1 MIGTLF
7 NNRYHLDAE
16 LGQGAMGTIYRSHD
30 DLLDRD
36 VAIKLVNGSSLGTAG
51 RARLLGE
58 AKAAAKLNHP
68 NIVSIYDAGEVDQTP
83 FIVMELIEGDSL
95 FDKKPQS
102 IGEIVSVTRQICAA
116 LAHAHSHGIV
126 HRDLKPENVILTHD
140 GIIKLTDFG
149 LARSVATR
157 LSQDGTIVG
166 TVYYIAPETVQGKA
180 IDGRTDLYAL
190 GIMLYEWTTGT
201 LPFVADDPL
210 GVISQHLYAPVVPPH
225 ARNAEIPPVLD
236 DLILRLLSKQP
247 EDRPASAQ
255 DVEQLLAT
263 LDPAQLESSLAITHY
278 QLDRLVRGRLVGRE
292 REMEVI
298 NAAWQRVVAGEGQVL
313 LVSGEPG
320 IGKTRVAHELIA
332 RAAVSG
338 GRTYLGE
345 CYDGGGMPYAPFAQ
359 VLEESL
365 AATPNSKSTLPDYV
379 LTDLVKIAPVL
390 RSIHPKEPDNLLL
403 EPEAEQQHIFESVF
417 AWCAALTAHQ
427 PMLLVIDDAHWADSA
442 TLFLLRFLARRA
454 RRLRLMIALTYREI
468 ELNDTGALQNI
479 LLDLAHERLAD
490 RIKLTRFDR
499 QGTRDMLAAILTP
512 AGKIDPTLLDAIY
525 LETEGNPFYIEEVCK
540 SLLQEDKICFEHG
553 RWVVEGHEKIEI
565 PQSVRVTIQAR
576 LARLP
581 ERAQEALRV
590 AATIGREFDFNVLQR
605 ASDIPEDELVDL
617 LEQAESSQIISEL
630 QRSRVGSIVFSFYH
644 ALIPTTLQEGISG
657 LRRQRLHRRVAAAL
671 EEIHPEDYE
680 TLAFHYEEAGDAE
693 RALANYTHAA
703 ERAMEVYANQE
714 AEHDYRA
721 AVELADAEK
730 ERAKLLAGLG
740 EACFRQG
747 KYPLAEKA
755 WRQAIDLYRSLGDL
769 DNMSHL
775 YARLARSAWYSS
787 DAAACLKIC
796 REGMSRLPEGIENP
810 GVAALLH
817 ETARAC
823 RFNDINDEALD
834 LANKALAMSRKLGLA
849 EVQADTL
856 STIGIIPDQ
865 PLENAQKALEEAAQ
879 LADSAGLLATA
890 SRAHLNLGGHL
901 TRSGDFLPARRHLQM
916 AVDQAQRIGNQPWEF
931 SYLLGLANTD
941 YFLGDFDVVRE
952 EITRLRQLEQVTPI
966 TGHSADEIKLFE
978 ALLTAV
984 NGDFKNAVQQLLKS
998 NEEDRKTGDTENL
1011 SNGLNQLAEL
1021 LIEMD
1026 RLEEA
1031 EPPLAEV
1038 ETLTGNEMRS
1048 THLMTHLL
1056 RARIACK
1063 KADFAETKRHIQEAH
1078 SLLGQFPYPLKQI
1091 QIIFEE
1097 AKLAGA
1103 EKRWED
1109 SDRFY
1114 QQVTKFLK
1122 KSGAQFLLAKVE
1134 TEWADLYIVRGSPED
1149 TAKAKALLQD
1159 ALRFFQVKKLDYYTG
1174 QTTQRLQTLI
1184 SN

>member
-7 NNRYHLDAE
+7 NNRYRLDAE

-36 VAIKLVNGSSLGTAG
+36 VAIKLVNGSNLGSVG

-68 NIVSIYDAGEVDQTP
+68 NIVSIYDAGEIDQTP
-83 FIVMELIEGDSL
+83 FIVMELIEGESL
-95 FDKKPQS
+95 FEKKPKT
-102 IGEIVSVTRQICAA
+102 IEEIVSVTRQICSA

-140 GIIKLTDFG
+140 GVIKLTDFG

-190 GIMLYEWTTGT
+190 GVMLYEWTTGT
-201 LPFVADDPL
+201 LPFTADDPL

-225 ARNAEIPPVLD
+225 ARNPEIPPVLD

-255 DVEQLLAT
+255 DVEQLLDT
-263 LDPAQLESSLAITHY
+263 FDPAQLESNSESPHY

-292 REMEVI
+292 REMEAI
-298 NAAWQRVVAGEGQVL
+298 NATWQHVVAGEGQVL

-320 IGKTRVAHELIA
+320 IGKTRVARELMA
-332 RAAVSG
+332 RAAVSNG
-338 GRTYLGE
+338 QTFLGE
-345 CYDGGGMPYAPFAQ
+345 CYDGGGMPYSPFAQ
-359 VLEESL
+359 ILEESL
-365 AATPNSKSTLPDYV
+365 AASSDSKPTLPDYV
-379 LTDLVKIAPVL
+379 LADLIKIAPGL
-390 RSIHPKEPDNLLL
+390 RSTYPNMPDNLLL

-417 AWCAALTAHQ
+417 AWCAAFTTQH

-468 ELNDTGALQNI
+468 ELNDTGALQSI
-479 LLDLAHERLAD
+479 LLDLAHERLAG

-499 QGTRDMLAAILTP
+499 QGTRDMLTAILTP
-512 AGKIDPTLLDAIY
+512 AGKIDPALLDAIY

-540 SLLQEDKICFEHG
+540 ALLQEDKICFEHG
-553 RWVVEGHEKIEI
+553 RWLVEGREKIEI

-605 ASDIPEDELVDL
+605 ASDIPEEELVDL

-630 QRSRVGSIVFSFYH
+630 QRTRAGSIVFSFYH

-680 TLAFHYEEAGDAE
+680 TLAFHYEEGGDAE
-693 RALANYTHAA
+693 RALANYSHAA

-714 AEHDYRA
+714 AEHDYQSA
-721 AVELADAEK
+721 IELASADK
-730 ERAKLLAGLG
+730 ERTDLLAGLG

-747 KYPLAEKA
+747 KYVPAEKA

-769 DNMSHL
+769 DNMSRL

-787 DAAACLKIC
+787 DAATCLKIC
-796 REGMSRLPEGIENP
+796 REGMSHLPEGIENP

-823 RFNDINDEALD
+823 RFCDINDEALE
-834 LANKALAMSRKLGLA
+834 LAQKALAMSRKLGLA

-931 SYLLGLANTD
+931 SYLLGLVNTD
-941 YFLGDFDVVRE
+941 YLLGDFDVARE
-952 EITRLRQLEQVTPI
+952 EITRLRQLEQAASLPS
-966 TGHSADEIKLFE
+966 HSVDKIELFE

-984 NGDFKNAVQQLLKS
+984 NGDFENAVQQLLRCI
-998 NEEDRKTGDTENL
+998 EEARKTEKAEVL
-1011 SNGLNQLAEL
+1011 SNGLNELAEL

-1031 EPPLAEV
+1031 EPLLAEV
-1038 ETLTGNEMRS
+1038 ESLTGNEMRS
-1048 THLMTHLL
+1048 TYFMAHLL

-1063 KADFAETKRHIQEAH
+1063 KANFAETKRHIQQAH
-1078 SLLGQFPYPLKQI
+1078 SLLGQFPYPMEQI
-1091 QIIFEE
+1091 QIAFEE

-1109 SDRFY
+1109 ADRFY
-1114 QQVTKFLK
+1114 RKVIEFLK
-1122 KSGAQFLLAKVE
+1122 KSGVQFFLAKVE
-1134 TEWADLYIVRGSPED
+1134 IEWADLHIARGTPED
-1149 TAKAKALLQD
+1149 SVKAKTLLQD
-1159 ALRFFQVKKLDYYTG
+1159 ALKFFEGKKLDYYAG
-1174 QTTQRLQTLI
+1174 QATQRLKTLI